1 MMKLGHLEV
10 FHLMLETVGPVFIG
24 SGERLTKREYYYD
37 EANGLVHMLD
47 MGKLM
52 AALEKKKRVDDYQ
65 NYLLGPIGVG
75 LHEFLRQKSFSDAEI
90 SPMILY
96 SLDAGE
102 VAQKGKFADLSTF
115 IKGGDGL
122 PYVPGSSIK
131 GVLRTAF
138 MAYLL
143 KGTTHPTT
151 QYVDLKAL
159 SKQADGEEQKLFWV
173 LNRDEKKKPDA
184 VNDIFKA
191 VRISDS
197 LPIQPDRL
205 VICVKEDVGKPKVTS
220 YRADNGHTI
229 NTYRECLAPGTQIKF
244 TMTIDRALADR
255 LKKETGI
262 ELSQK
267 TISQALKQFYDTYYT
282 KHVVPFGVDWP
293 DLPTTSHTPVML
305 GGGAGFHTKTVAL
318 AYWKQDHLAMVGRI
332 LARQFSR
339 HQHEGDKELG
349 VSPHALKMT
358 RVRGKRLPFGLCKLM
373 LWKRPAPAGDAK

>member
-37 EANGLVHMLD
+37 EAQKRVHMLD
-47 MGKLM
+47 MRKLM
-52 AALEKKKRVDDYQ
+52 AVLEKKNRVGDYQ
-65 NYLLGPIGVG
+65 EYLLGPIGVG

-131 GVLRTAF
+131 GALRTAF
-138 MAYLL
+138 MAYLM
-143 KGTTHPTT
+143 KNTDHPAT
-151 QYVDLKAL
+151 QYADPRDIAR
-159 SKQADGEEQKLFWV
+159 QAAAEEKKLFWV
-173 LNRDEKKKPDA
+173 LNRQQGRADA
-184 VNDIFKA
+184 VHDIFKA

-205 VICVKEDVGKPKVTS
+205 VICVKEDVGKPRVAS

-255 LKKETGI
+255 LKKEAGI

-267 TISQALKQFYDTYYT
+267 TIFQALKQFYNTYYT
-282 KHVVPFGVDWP
+282 KHVAPFGVDWP
-293 DLPTTSHTPVML
+293 DLPTASHTPVML

-332 LARQFSR
+332 LARQFPK

-358 RVRGKRLPFGLCKLM
+358 RVRGKRLPFGLCRLM
-373 LWKRPAPAGDAK
+373 LWNRSAPAGDAK